1 MSGCASKVPIQ
12 PRSRLSPEREIVFH
26 VTNNGCSSSSSSSA
40 SLSVKFVELLL
51 WLVRLLGV
59 SLLGPL
65 GVELALCRLE
75 ELADEG
81 GEARMRDI
89 AAGLY
94 EPSADAD
101 TDADADASAAC
112 SACSACSASVSSS
125 SSEVVVGSELYF
137 AQRCSTWARVREGR
151 FSRLATRLS
160 KQYAQCACV
169 AMVGCWKD
177 RR

>member
-26 VTNNGCSSSSSSSA
+26 VTNNGCSSSSSSSP

-81 GEARMRDI
+81 GEARIRDI

-94 EPSADAD
+94 EPSAD
-101 TDADADASAAC
+101 TDADADASA
-112 SACSACSASVSSS
+112 ACSACSASVSSS